1 MCKQSI
7 SNLGSRMEEEEKEV
21 KKALLGCVPLIV
33 LGVLAPVAAYFS
45 FLRPEGEAADIWFQ
59 RSGAISVLFGVWA
72 EYNLSK
78 VNEHVNLSGIVISSQ
93 TELSQRY
100 KLRYRIAQYLGVV
113 LAISG
118 TVIWGYGDLLR

>member
-1 MCKQSI
+1 
-7 SNLGSRMEEEEKEV
+7 MEEEEKEV
-21 KKALLGCVPLIV
+21 VKALLSCIPLIF
-33 LGVLAPVAAYFS
+33 LGVMAPVAAYFS

-59 RSGAISVLFGVWA
+59 RSGALSVLFGVWA

-78 VNEHVNLSGIVISSQ
+78 VNEHINLSGIVISAQ
-93 TELSQRY
+93 TELSERY
-100 KLRYRIAQYLGVV
+100 KLRYRIAQYLGVL